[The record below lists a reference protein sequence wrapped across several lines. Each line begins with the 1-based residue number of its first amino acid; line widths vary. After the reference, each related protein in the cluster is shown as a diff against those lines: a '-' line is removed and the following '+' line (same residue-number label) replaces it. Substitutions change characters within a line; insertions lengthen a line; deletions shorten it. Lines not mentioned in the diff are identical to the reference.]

1 MRALIIAGLSL
12 LLPTPV
18 AAQIVDRHADG
29 FTLRYADTVEV
40 GRGDV
45 AMAIESVSAWWD
57 GDHTYTGSA
66 ANLSLDPRVGG
77 CFCEAMPDGSKFE
90 HGRVTALDDDRLVLE
105 APLGPLKGM
114 ATRAEL
120 TFSWP
125 EAASVTHDGTGVVM
139 VFVVEGPGLGAFAD
153 AVDQVMRGQHA
164 RLLHLIQHG
173 TPEPERAD

>member
-1 MRALIIAGLSL
+1 MRALIIAGLAL
-12 LLPTPV
+12 LLPTPA
-18 AAQIVDRHADG
+18 AAQIVERHADG

-66 ANLSLDPRVGG
+66 ANLSLDLRVGG
-77 CFCEAMPDGSKFE
+77 CFCEAMADGSRFE
-90 HGRVTALDDDRLVLE
+90 HGSVTAFDDDHLVLE

-125 EAASVTHDGTGVVM
+125 EAASLTHDETGVVM
-139 VFVVEGPGLGAFAD
+139 VFTVEGPGLGAFAD

-164 RLLHLIQHG
+164 RLLGLIEHG
-173 TPEPERAD
+173 TPEPNLAD

>member
-1 MRALIIAGLSL
+1 MRALIITGLAL
-12 LLPTPV
+12 FLPTPA

-45 AMAIESVSAWWD
+45 AMAVEAMGAWWD

-77 CFCEAMPDGSKFE
+77 CFCEAMPDGSMFE
-90 HGRVTALDDDRLVLE
+90 HGRITALDDDHLVLD

-120 TFSWP
+120 TFTWP
-125 EAASVTHDGTGVVM
+125 DTASRTHDETGVVM
-139 VFVVEGPGLGAFAD
+139 VFVVQGPGLGAFAD
-153 AVDQVMRGQHA
+153 AVDQVMGGQHA
-164 RLLHLIQHG
+164 RLLHLIEHG
-173 TPEPERAD
+173 TPEPEQAD